1 MLIAQI
7 SVEVGQ
13 AVTSLDGY
21 PSPLIETD
29 EDGFGLMIVKD
40 PPLAERYIS
49 PPLLF

>member
-1 MLIAQI
+1 M
-7 SVEVGQ
+7 EVGQ

-40 PPLAERYIS
+40 PPLAETYIS